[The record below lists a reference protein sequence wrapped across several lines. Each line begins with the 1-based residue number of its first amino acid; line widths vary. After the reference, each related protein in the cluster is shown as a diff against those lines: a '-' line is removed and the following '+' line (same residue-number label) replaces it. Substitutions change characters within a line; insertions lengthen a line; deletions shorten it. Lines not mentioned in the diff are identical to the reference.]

1 MTNEPRTDIATPTPD
16 ELREQVERTRD
27 ELGQTIEAL
36 ADKADIKA
44 QAREKTA
51 DMMRHA
57 AAEAG
62 VAADQIRTKTRH
74 AARLVKDTT
83 SGPVLDRAG
92 RAASMARA
100 HRRPLL
106 VAGGAALV
114 VLLLVRRSRR
124 SR

>member
-1 MTNEPRTDIATPTPD
+1 MTNEPRTDIGTPTPG
-16 ELREQVERTRD
+16 ELREHVERTRD
-27 ELGQTIEAL
+27 ELGQTIEGL

-51 DMMRHA
+51 VMRQQ
-57 AAEAG
+57 AAETAG
-62 VAADQIRTKTRH
+62 AVADQIRTKTRH
-74 AARLVKDTT
+74 AAQLVKDTT
-83 SGPVLDRAG
+83 PEPVLDKAV

-100 HRRPLL
+100 NRRPLL

>member
-1 MTNEPRTDIATPTPD
+1 MTNEPRTDIGTPTPD

-51 DMMRHA
+51 AMKQQ
-57 AAEAG
+57 AAEKAG
-62 VAADQIRTKTRH
+62 VVADQIRTKTRH
-74 AARLVKDTT
+74 AAQLVKDTT
-83 SGPVLDRAG
+83 PEPVLDTAG
-92 RAASMARA
+92 RAASVARA
-100 HRRPLL
+100 NRKPLL
-106 VAGGAALV
+106 VAGAALA